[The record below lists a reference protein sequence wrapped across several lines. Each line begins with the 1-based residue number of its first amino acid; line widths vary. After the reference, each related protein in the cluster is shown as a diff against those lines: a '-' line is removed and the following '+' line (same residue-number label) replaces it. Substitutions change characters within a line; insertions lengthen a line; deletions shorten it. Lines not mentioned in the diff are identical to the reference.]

1 MAISTYAG
9 RANRAKL
16 LYDSADFWMGIGRT
30 TAWSTELAPPSP
42 TVSATT
48 LEEPIVYVKA
58 EVVSLCKTINVNPD
72 VTVRGQG
79 YKYVATADA
88 VAEFARFLYIRARF
102 DPSED
107 QPYATFRQIAIFSNL
122 EPTQAHSAD
131 LWLAPANV
139 LDVGICEYIEN
150 NAPTVMN
157 LNRQE
162 VIQVIIEFR

>member
-1 MAISTYAG
+1 MAVSCYAG
-9 RANRAKL
+9 RANRALL
-16 LYDSADFWMGIGRT
+16 LYNDSTFWMGIGRT
-30 TAWSTELAPPSP
+30 TPWNTELAPPSP
-42 TVSATT
+42 SVSATT

-58 EVVSLCKTINVNPD
+58 EIVSLCKTINANPD

-79 YKYVATADA
+79 YKYVLPVDA

-107 QPYATFRQIAIFSNL
+107 QPYNTFRQIAIFSNL
-122 EPTQAHSAD
+122 EPTQAHSSD

-139 LDVGICEYIEN
+139 LDVGVCEYIEN

>member
-1 MAISTYAG
+1 MAVSTYMG
-9 RANRAKL
+9 RSNRAKL
-16 LYDSADFWMGIGRT
+16 LYESADFWMGIGRT

-42 TVSATT
+42 SVAATT
-48 LEEPIVYVKA
+48 LEEAIVYVKA
-58 EVVSLCKTINVNPD
+58 EIVSLAKTINANPD

-79 YKYVATADA
+79 YKYVLPADA
-88 VAEFARFLYIRARF
+88 IAEFARFIYIRARF

-122 EPTQAHSAD
+122 EPTQAHASD

-139 LDVGICEYIEN
+139 LDVGVMEYVEN
-150 NAPTVMN
+150 NGPTVMN

>member
-1 MAISTYAG
+1 MAINPYAG
-9 RANRAKL
+9 CAENALL
-16 LYDSADFWMGIGRT
+16 LYNNSTFWMGIGRT
-30 TAWSTELAPPSP
+30 TAWPTELAPPSGS
-42 TVSATT
+42 VSATT

-58 EVVSLCKTINVNPD
+58 ETVSLCKVITSNPD

-79 YKYVATADA
+79 YKYVLPNDA
-88 VAEFARFLYIRARF
+88 IAEFARFIYIKARF

-122 EPTQAHSAD
+122 EPTQAHIND

-139 LDVGICEYIEN
+139 LDVGVIKYLEN

-162 VIQVIIEFR
+162 VIQVMIAFR

>member
-1 MAISTYAG
+1 MAVSTYKG

-16 LYDSADFWMGIGRT
+16 LYEDSTFWMAVGRT
-30 TAWSTELAPPSP
+30 TAWPTELAPPSP
-42 TVSATT
+42 SVSSIEV
-48 LEEPIVYVKA
+48 EEAIVYVKA
-58 EVVSLCKTINVNPD
+58 EVVSLCKTISSNPD

-79 YKYVATADA
+79 YKYVLPVDA
-88 VAEFARFLYIRARF
+88 VEEFARFIYIRARF
-102 DPSED
+102 DPSNG
-107 QPYATFRQIAIFSNL
+107 QPYDTFRQIGVFSNL
-122 EPTQAHSAD
+122 EPTQAHAND

-139 LDVGICEYIEN
+139 LDEGILEYIEN